1 MSDAISRGART
12 RVLILSHDL
21 IGPQMAG
28 PGIRYWELSRILA
41 HTCAVTLAAPVA
53 GALPETEWL
62 VHPLTFQDA
71 QEIDPLLANADV
83 VISNGFLIYQYP
95 QLAEMSIPWVVDA
108 YIPSPI
114 EGLAYYRTRSLD
126 EQRAVHSANTEALNR
141 FFKRGDFFICAN
153 ERQRDLYL
161 GVLAAC
167 GRVNPYTFGQD
178 DTLHEIIACVPFGLS
193 SEPPLRRRAVL
204 KGVQDGVS
212 PTDKVVL
219 WGGGIW
225 DWLDPLTLV
234 RAIARIVERR
244 PDVRLYFPGPRHPFR
259 ERVPDMAM
267 HQRTVALSDAL
278 GLTGKHVFFGDWM
291 PHQERADY
299 LLEADVGV
307 SLHPTGVE
315 ARFAHRTRVLDYI
328 WAGLPMV
335 LTAGDA
341 LAELV
346 QERGL
351 GLIVEPGDVEAVAE
365 ALLRLLDEP
374 DARAARRS
382 SFQAAAAELTWDVVA
397 RPLVRF
403 CQQPRLAADKL
414 AGYRPG
420 WAANDELLR
429 LRSELEEARAR
440 ERELADR
447 VAAYERGRFMRFMA
461 SVKRWRTR
469 LRKIRT

>member
-1 MSDAISRGART
+1 MSDAISRT
-12 RVLILSHDL
+12 RVLIISHDL
-21 IGPQMAG
+21 IGPHMAG
-28 PGIRYWELSRILA
+28 PGIRYWELSRVLA
-41 HTCAVTLAAPVA
+41 RTCAVTLAAPVA
-53 GALPETEWL
+53 GALPEVEWS
-62 VHPLTFQDA
+62 VHPITLQNT

-83 VISNGFLIYQYP
+83 VISNGFLIYPYP
-95 QLAEMSIPWVVDA
+95 QLAEMSIPWVVDV

-114 EGLAYYRTRSLD
+114 EGLAYYRARPLA
-126 EQRAVHSANTEALNR
+126 EQCAVHSANTEALNR
-141 FFKRGDFFICAN
+141 FFRRGDFFICAN

-161 GVLAAC
+161 GILAAC

-178 DTLHEIIACVPFGLS
+178 DTLNELIACVPFGLS
-193 SEPPLRRRAVL
+193 PEPPVRRRAVL
-204 KGVQDGVS
+204 KGVRGGVS

-234 RAIARIVERR
+234 RAIARVVERR
-244 PDVRLYFPGPRHPFR
+244 PDVRLYFPGTRHPFQ

-267 HQRTVALSDAL
+267 HPRTVALSDAL
-278 GLTGKHVFFGDWM
+278 GLTGKHVFFGDWI

-299 LLEADVGV
+299 LLEADIGV
-307 SLHPTGVE
+307 SLHPAGIE
-315 ARFAHRTRVLDYI
+315 AHLAHRTRVLDYI

-351 GLIVEPGDVEAVAE
+351 GLVVEPGDVEAVAE
-365 ALLRLLDEP
+365 ALERLLSEP
-374 DARAARRS
+374 DARAARRAG
-382 SFQAAAAELTWDVVA
+382 FQATAAELTWDVVA

-403 CQQPRLAADKL
+403 CQRPRPAADRL
-414 AGYRPG
+414 AGYRPECTVT
-420 WAANDELLR
+420 DELLR
-429 LRSELEEARAR
+429 LRGELEEARAH
-440 ERELADR
+440 ERELAEQ

-461 SVKRWRTR
+461 SVRRWRTR
-469 LRKIRT
+469 LGKTRT